1 MGLADWWCCCRGA
14 LAGEKEPL
22 VGHKMYTAFG
32 AMQASDEENNLW
44 STPQDISHMEADDDR
59 ILYNLLVLSDK
70 LDKGS
75 EKWQRLNYNI
85 RTVRQVRKEVR
96 NRWKHILE
104 DLGFQKEADDLLSV
118 TKRSIVSNSRN
129 ASKTREVLLKLSEET
144 TIFPETWELS
154 ERYLFVVDRLIA
166 LDAADEFFQMASVL
180 YPKRACTVKEE
191 DTLGRARC
199 SSAVSTPF
207 R

>member
-104 DLGFQKEADDLLSV
+104 DLELKEPRERINV
-118 TKRSIVSNSRN
+118 VIVLDSCCSAQNPDRPWILGHRRQRGDAIPPGTVQRN
-129 ASKTREVLLKLSEET
+129 AQLTGKQGKESCICLPVPALC
-144 TIFPETWELS
+144 
-154 ERYLFVVDRLIA
+154 IA
-166 LDAADEFFQMASVL
+166 PAIH
-180 YPKRACTVKEE
+180 P
-191 DTLGRARC
+191 
-199 SSAVSTPF
+199 
-207 R
+207 